1 MVEINLPPP
10 DLDVKMLKFIF
21 KAYTPASAECQVK
34 ALLKRLIGVLEGE
47 VDSPGTFQPLDH
59 VFAGTVTSA
68 NDNFSDNNMQ
78 TAGSGGG
85 VVVVGGG
92 GGQTASAFFESS
104 GSGFGRFGGI
114 SSVLGGGRREEEE
127 DTVARL
133 CSRLL
138 RLMSERAEEER
149 EERARRGGGGG
160 EVGWGD
166 RDGGGLES
174 RDLKEWLTGLL
185 YLSKET
191 YYIANETY
199 Y

>member
-21 KAYTPASAECQVK
+21 KAYTPASAEGQVK

-47 VDSPGTFQPLDH
+47 GDSPGTCQPLEH

-68 NDNFSDNNMQ
+68 NDKFSDNNMQ
-78 TAGSGGG
+78 TAGSGVG
-85 VVVVGGG
+85 VVVGG
-92 GGQTASAFFESS
+92 GGQTASALFESS
-104 GSGFGRFGGI
+104 VSGFGGFGGI
-114 SSVLGGGRREEEE
+114 SSVLGGGRRGEEE

-160 EVGWGD
+160 EIGWGD
-166 RDGGGLES
+166 RDGGGLDS

-185 YLSKET
+185 YLK
-191 YYIANETY
+191 
-199 Y
+199 